1 MCAGFAQL
9 VNPQQRH
16 SEREAHENHG
26 ISSPQCHLATA
37 AVLLIFQPMLYLL
50 SAFFYYFLI
59 HAATT
64 PVTSHKLNNLYFFSE
79 SEGESHQRQRKDSTL
94 SQVSVL
100 FACYFSKP

>member
-64 PVTSHKLNNLYFFSE
+64 PVTSHKLNNLYFSPNRREKATNGSE
-79 SEGESHQRQRKDSTL
+79 KTARYHR
-94 SQVSVL
+94 
-100 FACYFSKP
+100 